1 MKNKKVIILLVLLCV
16 FQLAFP
22 LSFMVNE
29 KITMNAVVEKGR
41 SYTLEYSKFQYFTKD
56 RVYLNTDELYTAGY
70 TMDIEQLKGYS
81 TYIPQNTLSM
91 YTKVVIKENED
102 GTIEFSDAESYD
114 KSLLTKDNWFN
125 TYSVFHIDFDECEF
139 VNEEIGLR
147 ELVELANI
155 VSDEYVDDRFDVDNF
170 LSEDSYYGGF
180 YIVPIEGKITLNVYD
195 GFAKITE
202 LYLGDELILRLK

>member
-1 MKNKKVIILLVLLCV
+1 MKNKKVIALLVALCV

-22 LSFMVNE
+22 LSFMVYE
-29 KITMNAVVEKGR
+29 SVSMNNVIEKGK
-41 SYTLEYSKFQYFTKD
+41 SYTLEYSKIQYFTKD
-56 RVYLNTDELYTAGY
+56 RIYLNTDELYTVGY

-91 YTKVVIKENED
+91 YTKVVINESED
-102 GTIEFSDAESYD
+102 GTIEFFDAEAYD
-114 KSLLTKDNWFN
+114 KSLLTKENWFN
-125 TYSVFHIDFDECEF
+125 TYSLFHINFDEYEF

-155 VSDEYVDDRFDVDNF
+155 VSDEYVDDRFDVDAF
-170 LSEDSYYGGF
+170 LAEDSYYGGF
-180 YIVPIEGKITLNVYD
+180 YIVPLEGKITLNVYN

>member
-1 MKNKKVIILLVLLCV
+1 MKNKKVIALLVALCV

-22 LSFMVNE
+22 LSFMVYE
-29 KITMNAVVEKGR
+29 SVSMNNVIEKGK
-41 SYTLEYSKFQYFTKD
+41 SYTLEYSKIRYFTKD
-56 RVYLNTDELYTAGY
+56 RIYLNTDELYTVGY

-91 YTKVVIKENED
+91 YTKVVINESED
-102 GTIEFSDAESYD
+102 GTIEFFDAEAYD
-114 KSLLTKDNWFN
+114 KSLLTKENWFN
-125 TYSVFHIDFDECEF
+125 TYSLFHINFDEYEF

-155 VSDEYVDDRFDVDNF
+155 VSDEYVDDRFDVDAF

-180 YIVPIEGKITLNVYD
+180 YIVPLEGKITLNVYD

>member
-1 MKNKKVIILLVLLCV
+1 MKNKKVIALLVVLCV
-16 FQLAFP
+16 FQLVFP
-22 LSFMVNE
+22 LSFMVYE
-29 KITMNAVVEKGR
+29 SVSMNNVIEKGK
-41 SYTLEYSKFQYFTKD
+41 SYTLEYSKIQYFTKD
-56 RVYLNTDELYTAGY
+56 RIYLNTDELYTVGY

-91 YTKVVIKENED
+91 YTKVVINESED
-102 GTIEFSDAESYD
+102 GTIEFFDAEAYD
-114 KSLLTKDNWFN
+114 KSLLTKENWFN
-125 TYSVFHIDFDECEF
+125 TYSLFHINFDEYEF

-155 VSDEYVDDRFDVDNF
+155 VSDEYVDDRFDVDAF

>member
-1 MKNKKVIILLVLLCV
+1 MKNKKVIALLVVLCV

-22 LSFMVNE
+22 LSFMVYE
-29 KITMNAVVEKGR
+29 SVSMNNVIEKGK
-41 SYTLEYSKFQYFTKD
+41 SYTLEYSKIQYFTKD
-56 RVYLNTDELYTAGY
+56 RIYLNTDELYTVGY

-91 YTKVVIKENED
+91 YTKVVINESED
-102 GTIEFSDAESYD
+102 GTIEFFDAEAYD
-114 KSLLTKDNWFN
+114 KSLLTKENWFN
-125 TYSVFHIDFDECEF
+125 TYSLFHINFDEYEF

-155 VSDEYVDDRFDVDNF
+155 VSDEYVDDRFDVDAF

-180 YIVPIEGKITLNVYD
+180 YIVPLEGKITLNVYD

>member
-1 MKNKKVIILLVLLCV
+1 MKNKKVIALLVVLCV

-22 LSFMVNE
+22 LSFMVYE
-29 KITMNAVVEKGR
+29 SVSMNNVIEKGK
-41 SYTLEYSKFQYFTKD
+41 SYTLEYSKIQHFTKD
-56 RVYLNTDELYTAGY
+56 RIYLNTDELYTVGY

-91 YTKVVIKENED
+91 YTKVVINESED
-102 GTIEFSDAESYD
+102 GTIEFFDAEAYD
-114 KSLLTKDNWFN
+114 KSLLTKENWFN
-125 TYSVFHIDFDECEF
+125 TYSLFHINFDEYEF

-155 VSDEYVDDRFDVDNF
+155 VSDEYVDDRFDVDAF

-180 YIVPIEGKITLNVYD
+180 YIVPLEGKITLKVYD